1 MGRMILCTGKYATE
15 PYYVNSLCVRVYCV
29 EELCY
34 LFAGNPFLIDS
45 SVVDRKLVK
54 WLAEQC
60 DLKELA
66 ERLSALLSKGIQPG
80 VFVGTIL
87 NYVNYCTEEEKNKI
101 EEVLQS
107 SAGLNEYERKKRQG
121 DFFLKN
127 RRYRLA
133 LNEYDDLSRQ
143 LPETE
148 SALLPDIYHNMG
160 VACAGLFLYDTA
172 AKYFKRAYEMSGREE
187 SGVSYL
193 LTMRLYLKEEAYI
206 AFIAENARY
215 HALSLQVEKQLNAAR
230 GEFEASQENR
240 MLSALKIYKEEG
252 NVASYYEEI
261 DHLITELKDAYRES
275 VSE

>member
-1 MGRMILCTGKYATE
+1 MDRMILCTGKYADN
-15 PYYVNSLCVRVYCV
+15 PYYVNRLCVRVYCV

-54 WLAEQC
+54 WLEEEC

-66 ERLSALLSKGIQPG
+66 DRLSALLSKGIQPG

-101 EEVLQS
+101 EEVLQN

-127 RRYRLA
+127 HRYRLA
-133 LNEYDDLSRQ
+133 LDEYDNLSRQ

-160 VACAGLFLYDTA
+160 VAYTGFFLYDVA
-172 AKYFKRAYEMSGREE
+172 ARYFKRAYEMSGRED
-187 SGVSYL
+187 SGIQYL
-193 LTMRLYLKEEAYI
+193 TAMRLYLREEAYI

-215 HALSLQVEKQLNAAR
+215 HTLSLQVERQLTCAK
-230 GEFEASQENR
+230 GEFEASQESR

-252 NVASYYEEI
+252 NVASYYKEI
-261 DHLITELKDAYRES
+261 DELLTNLKDAYREA